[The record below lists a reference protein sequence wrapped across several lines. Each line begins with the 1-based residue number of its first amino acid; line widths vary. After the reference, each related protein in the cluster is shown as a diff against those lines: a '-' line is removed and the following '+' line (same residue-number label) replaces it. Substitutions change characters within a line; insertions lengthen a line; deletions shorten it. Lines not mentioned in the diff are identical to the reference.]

1 MSLRVRTIL
10 GIALIEMVLLFLLG
24 YTSINAMRDSIGS
37 EFVRRSEATQ
47 IMLRSVLADALISS
61 DLASVDDIL
70 ATLTMDTDVVY
81 AGVRLNDRWL
91 SFSGEMSAH
100 AGSQETGWAD
110 AGDNIFDTTVS
121 VSAGG
126 QDFGELALGLSLV
139 KAEAEVTAAAWRFAV
154 LACLG
159 IVLSAV
165 FSYFLGTW
173 LSVRAKR
180 LTRAATRLGQGDL
193 STVVVDTGNDEFSD
207 LARQFNGMAER
218 LRTEASQRDAALDE
232 ARSKENDLIE
242 RTRQVEAY
250 NQMSNLLNVVQ
261 LNVILNP
268 TEAVYNAALVQDLL
282 DITLSEAGFIAQA
295 EGVAQSGA
303 SLKVVTA
310 FSRSTDPAQGA
321 WIKDRLENGDWW
333 FNWQGSV
340 DDMGIGFESSG
351 RYVGGRDEIVD
362 TIGESPLA
370 DEYRYMAL
378 VPLIHKGQVIATFAV
393 FRNTAPYSE
402 NLESF
407 LQPLITTCSQL
418 VEARDNVAAR
428 LDAENQLREN
438 ENKIRSI
445 LESASDAIMTLTS
458 NGVVSSANS
467 AAGDVFGLPSEQLI
481 GLWFG
486 ELLEPE
492 LRTSLSRGV
501 PKVMELADSSGV
513 ISTVGRRLSGTAVP
527 IEMSL
532 SVMESQGE
540 ELFTAVV
547 RDVTE
552 KRQAQES
559 LRAHSQ
565 QLDGILSLSGD
576 GFVAF
581 DGIGQVGYA
590 NPAFNKLLGLRS
602 NESEKQT
609 VGSLSHRLIN
619 QSEDWHTHLDSLT
632 DGKVYRISL
641 MKPAPRI
648 VEISARTMRGEDGKT
663 LGRVMYFRDVTH
675 QAEVDRMKSEFLS
688 TAAHELRTPLASVY
702 GFSELLMSIDYDKE
716 TRDDLLGTIHKQA
729 SRLTKL
735 IDELLDLA
743 RIEARAGKDFDITT
757 GDLSGFVDDL
767 CSSFVNAGDD
777 RSLHWTVDA
786 ELPAVAYDDSKLA
799 QALNNIISNAFKY
812 SPDGGDVSVGVQVET
827 ERVGIWVQD
836 TGMGMSPEAVDRVF
850 DRFFRADPS
859 CNIPGT
865 GLGMSVVKEIMDLH
879 GGTVEI
885 QSELNQGT
893 RVTLWLPAESKS
905 LVIAS

>member
-1 MSLRVRTIL
+1 MTLRFRTVL
-10 GIALIEMVLLFLLG
+10 GIAAIEVVLLFILG
-24 YTSINAMRDSIGS
+24 YTSINAMRESVSS
-37 EFVRRSEATQ
+37 EFVRRAEATQ
-47 IMLRSVLADALISS
+47 IMMRGVLVDALISS

-70 ATLTMDTDVVY
+70 SALTLDTDIVY

-91 SFSGEMSAH
+91 SFSGDLTDQ
-100 AGSQETGWAD
+100 AGTQESGWAD
-110 AGDNIFDTTVS
+110 ASDDILDTMVS

-126 QDFGELALGLSLV
+126 QRFGDLALGLSL
-139 KAEAEVTAAAWRFAV
+139 AAGRAEVTAAGWRFAG
-154 LACLG
+154 LAGVG
-159 IVLSAV
+159 IVLSAI
-165 FSYFLGTW
+165 FSFALGSW
-173 LSVRAKR
+173 LSTRAQR
-180 LTRAATRLGQGDL
+180 LTRAAQRLGQGDL

-207 LARQFNGMAER
+207 LARQFNNMAER
-218 LRTEASQRDAALDE
+218 LRTEAGQRDAALDE
-232 ARSKENDLIE
+232 ARSKESDLIE

-268 TEAVYNAALVQDLL
+268 IEAVYNSALVQDLL

-303 SLKVVTA
+303 SLKVVA
-310 FSRSTDPAQGA
+310 GFSRSGNHEQVS
-321 WIKDRLENGDWW
+321 WVRDRLENGDWW

-340 DDMGIGFESSG
+340 EDMGIGFESSG
-351 RYVGGRDEIVD
+351 RYLTGRAAIVD
-362 TIGESPLA
+362 CLGESPLA

-378 VPLIHKGQVIATFAV
+378 VPLIHKGQVVATFGV
-393 FRNTAPYSE
+393 FRNSEPYSE

-418 VEARDNVAAR
+418 VEARDNVTAR
-428 LDAENQLREN
+428 LEAETQLREN

-445 LESASDAIMTLTS
+445 LESASDAIMTLTA
-458 NGVVSSANS
+458 NGVVSSANT
-467 AAGDVFGLPSEQLI
+467 AAGEVFGLPSEQLI

-486 ELLEPE
+486 ELLEPQ
-492 LRTSLSRGV
+492 LRASLSRGV
-501 PKVMELADSSGV
+501 TQVMALSDSSGV
-513 ISTVGRRLSGTAVP
+513 ISTVGRRLSGADVP

-532 SVMESQGE
+532 SVMESEGE

-552 KRQAQES
+552 KREAQEA

-590 NPAFNKLLGLRS
+590 NPAFSRLIGVRA
-602 NESEKQT
+602 SEVASQT
-609 VGSLSHRLIN
+609 IGSLSHRMIG
-619 QSEDWHTHLDSLT
+619 QSDDWHTHLDSLK
-632 DGKVYRISL
+632 DGQVYRISL
-641 MKPAPRI
+641 LKPAPRI
-648 VEISARTMRGEDGKT
+648 VEISARTMSDEDGRS

-702 GFSELLMSIDYDKE
+702 GFSELLMSVDYDKE

-743 RIEARAGKDFDITT
+743 RIEARAGKDFEITP
-757 GDLSGFVDDL
+757 GDLSTFVNDL
-767 CSSFVNAGDD
+767 CASFVNVGDP
-777 RSLHWTVDA
+777 RKINWNVDG
-786 ELPAVAYDDSKLA
+786 ELPSVAYDDSKLA

-812 SPDGGDVSVGVQVET
+812 SPGGGDVDVGVDVDGG
-827 ERVGIWVQD
+827 RVGVWVQD
-836 TGMGMSPEAVDRVF
+836 SGMGMSPDAVDRVF

-879 GGTVEI
+879 GGSVAIEST
-885 QSELNQGT
+885 LNEGT
-893 RVTLWLPAESKS
+893 RVTLWLPADASS

>member
-1 MSLRVRTIL
+1 
-10 GIALIEMVLLFLLG
+10 
-24 YTSINAMRDSIGS
+24 
-37 EFVRRSEATQ
+37 
-47 IMLRSVLADALISS
+47 
-61 DLASVDDIL
+61 
-70 ATLTMDTDVVY
+70 
-81 AGVRLNDRWL
+81 
-91 SFSGEMSAH
+91 
-100 AGSQETGWAD
+100 
-110 AGDNIFDTTVS
+110 
-121 VSAGG
+121 
-126 QDFGELALGLSLV
+126 
-139 KAEAEVTAAAWRFAV
+139 
-154 LACLG
+154 
-159 IVLSAV
+159 
-165 FSYFLGTW
+165 
-173 LSVRAKR
+173 
-180 LTRAATRLGQGDL
+180 
-193 STVVVDTGNDEFSD
+193 
-207 LARQFNGMAER
+207 
-218 LRTEASQRDAALDE
+218 
-232 ARSKENDLIE
+232 
-242 RTRQVEAY
+242 
-250 NQMSNLLNVVQ
+250 
-261 LNVILNP
+261 
-268 TEAVYNAALVQDLL
+268 
-282 DITLSEAGFIAQA
+282 
-295 EGVAQSGA
+295 
-303 SLKVVTA
+303 
-310 FSRSTDPAQGA
+310 
-321 WIKDRLENGDWW
+321 
-333 FNWQGSV
+333 
-340 DDMGIGFESSG
+340 
-351 RYVGGRDEIVD
+351 
-362 TIGESPLA
+362 
-370 DEYRYMAL
+370 
-378 VPLIHKGQVIATFAV
+378 
-393 FRNTAPYSE
+393 
-402 NLESF
+402 
-407 LQPLITTCSQL
+407 QPLITTCSQL

-836 TGMGMSPEAVDRVF
+836 TGMGM
-850 DRFFRADPS
+850 
-859 CNIPGT
+859 
-865 GLGMSVVKEIMDLH
+865 
-879 GGTVEI
+879 
-885 QSELNQGT
+885 
-893 RVTLWLPAESKS
+893 
-905 LVIAS
+905 